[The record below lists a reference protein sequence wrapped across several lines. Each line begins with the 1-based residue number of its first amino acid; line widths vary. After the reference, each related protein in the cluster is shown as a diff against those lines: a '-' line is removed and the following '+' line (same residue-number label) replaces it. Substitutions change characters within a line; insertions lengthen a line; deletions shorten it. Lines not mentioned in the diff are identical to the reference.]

1 MSIMQLMESRDGEL
15 ANSLGRLA
23 YSSTDKFNRYFLHGV
38 LRLKD
43 SSAKKGE
50 KKPPI
55 PVYVAETATGLP
67 MQDVAIYKAQL
78 FYDKNNKPILD
89 SDNQYQ
95 FDKRFK
101 IIESSTVK
109 KYRGDT
115 PLTAL
120 ANKLTKPKSKKIV
133 KYDPPIFIST
143 VELGTDT
150 FTKEYGQGIK
160 EYEPAK
166 LNIETGRI
174 EAQKPTGVFICLNS
188 FYWYKKEMLAKDVVS
203 YVKSKEQQDS
213 LR

>member
-1 MSIMQLMESRDGEL
+1 MQLMESRDGEL
-15 ANSLGRLA
+15 ASSLSRLA

-43 SSAKKGE
+43 GSAKKGE

-67 MQDVAIYKAQL
+67 MQDVAIYKAQM
-78 FYDKNNKPILD
+78 FYDKNKKPILD
-89 SDNQYQ
+89 SNNQYQ
-95 FDKRFK
+95 FDKKFK
-101 IIESSTVK
+101 VIESSTVK

-120 ANKLTKPKSKKIV
+120 ANKLTKPKSKKVV

-150 FTKEYGQGIK
+150 FTKEYGPGIK
-160 EYEPAK
+160 EYEPAR

-188 FYWYKKEMLAKDVVS
+188 FYWYKKEILAKDVVS
-203 YVKSKEQQDS
+203 YVKSKEQQNF